1 MQDTT
6 VAVLL
11 AKGEAPPDGLE
22 LVSALADVHLVDDAS
37 TLAEALRHADVMFVW
52 DYRSDLLH
60 TPWPADCSV
69 RWIHTGSIGV
79 EAVLVDPVIERDIVV
94 TNTRGVFER
103 PIAEYVLG
111 LILMFAKDL
120 RGTLELQRDRQW
132 EHRETE
138 TIAGARVLVLGAGGV
153 AREIAPLLRAVGM
166 EVQVVGR
173 TARTGD
179 GSLGDIRASTEVDE
193 LLPGAD
199 FVVLALPLTLET
211 RGYLDRRR
219 LGLLPPRA
227 RIVNIGRGALL
238 DEEALLAALHSGTIA
253 GAALDVFATEPLPP
267 GHPFWTMDRV
277 VVSPHMSGD
286 LIGWERDVV
295 ARFADNLRRW
305 LAGEELRNVIDK
317 RGLQGS
323 PPLGERRHDQAELEQ
338 QVQRQGLEQ
347 QGDRVPGKDGG
358 HEAAGE

>member
-1 MQDTT
+1 MRDTS

-22 LVSALADVHLVDDAS
+22 LVSALAEVRLVDDAT
-37 TLAEALRHADVMFVW
+37 TLAEALRRADVVFVW

-60 TPWPADCSV
+60 TAWPADSSV

-111 LILMFAKDL
+111 VILMFAKDL
-120 RGTLELQRDRQW
+120 RGTLARQRERRW

-153 AREIAPLLRAVGM
+153 AREVAPLLRAAGM
-166 EVQVVGR
+166 NVQVVGR
-173 TARTGD
+173 TARSGD
-179 GSLGDIRASTEVDE
+179 ASLGEVCASAEVDG

-199 FVVLALPLTLET
+199 FVVVALPLTRET
-211 RGYLDRRR
+211 RGYLDQRR
-219 LGLLPPRA
+219 LGLLRPEA
-227 RIVNIGRGALL
+227 RIVNIGRGALV
-238 DEEALLAALHSGTIA
+238 DEDALVAALRSGAIA

-267 GHPFWTMDRV
+267 EHPFWTMDRV

-317 RGLQGS
+317 RGLRGS
-323 PPLGERRHDQAELEQ
+323 RA
-338 QVQRQGLEQ
+338 
-347 QGDRVPGKDGG
+347 
-358 HEAAGE
+358 

>member
-1 MQDTT
+1 MRDTS

-11 AKGEAPPDGLE
+11 AKGEAPPEGLD
-22 LVSALADVHLVDDAS
+22 LVSALADLHLVDDAA
-37 TLAEALRHADVMFVW
+37 TVAQALRRADVLFVW
-52 DYRSDLLH
+52 DFRSDLLQ
-60 TPWPADCSV
+60 TAWPDDSVV

-79 EAVLVDPVIERDIVV
+79 DAVLVAPVLERDIVV

-120 RGTLELQRDRQW
+120 HGTLARQRERRW

-138 TIAGARVLVLGAGGV
+138 TIGGARVLILGAGGV
-153 AREIAPLLRAVGM
+153 AREVAPLLRAAGM

-173 TARTGD
+173 TARSGD
-179 GSLGDIRASTEVDE
+179 SALGDVRASTEVDE

-199 FVVLALPLTLET
+199 FVVLALPLTSET
-211 RGYLDRRR
+211 RGYLDERRI
-219 LGLLPPRA
+219 GLLSPRA
-227 RIVNIGRGALL
+227 RIVNVGRGPLL
-238 DEEALLAALHSGTIA
+238 EEDALLAALRGGAIA

-267 GHPFWTMDRV
+267 EHPFWTMDRV

-286 LIGWERDVV
+286 RIGWEREVV

-305 LAGEELRNVIDK
+305 RAGQALHNLVDK
-317 RGLQGS
+317 RGLRGS
-323 PPLGERRHDQAELEQ
+323 SP
-338 QVQRQGLEQ
+338 
-347 QGDRVPGKDGG
+347 
-358 HEAAGE
+358 